1 LSQKSGILDR
11 GAIYGENLD
20 IMHQVKPS
28 WHPPRR
34 WRRWIYGSVW
44 FAFASWA
51 SASTALPPLDKSDFN
66 NVHAIVQLQGLDV
79 PKPQVK
85 GSGTLT
91 LKVLDRTQVF
101 TTVGM
106 LGELPGRFLID
117 TGASTTMLSAQV
129 VEDLKLTGRPVPSDR
144 LSSAV
149 AGKECSSMK
158 ATLHELP
165 NLKLES
171 VNITG
176 INALQFETTTI
187 PDGLSGVMG
196 MDILSNFDL
205 QFNPKALTLQ
215 LTSPSP
221 LPQESSGTTIPLQRK
236 LGVFLAKLTL
246 NGQGPFTML
255 LDTGADS
262 TFISKPVAQKLKL
275 DAKQRQPM
283 QILGFCGLEPA
294 ERSRLTSVKL
304 GQQEQTGV
312 EAIIL
317 SSPILKLLGVDGI
330 LGQNFLS
337 HYQQHWRFTP
347 FAKNGAKADGSLLL
361 SGPESTIK

>member
-1 LSQKSGILDR
+1 MIPLSQKSGILDR
-11 GAIYGENLD
+11 GAIYGEKPD

-28 WHPPRR
+28 RQWG
-34 WRRWIYGSVW
+34 RWIYGSAW
-44 FAFASWA
+44 FVFSSWA
-51 SASTALPPLDKSDFN
+51 STSLALPPHPRSEFD
-66 NVHAIVQLQGLDV
+66 NVHAIVQLKGLDV
-79 PKPQVK
+79 SKPRGE

-91 LKVLDRTQVF
+91 LKVLDQTQVF

-117 TGASTTMLSAQV
+117 TGASTTMISAQV
-129 VEDLKLTGRPVPSDR
+129 AEDLKLKGRPVPSDR

-149 AGKECSSMK
+149 AGKACSSMK

-165 NLKLES
+165 DLKLES
-171 VNITG
+171 VTISGT
-176 INALQFETTTI
+176 NALRFETATI
-187 PDGLSGVMG
+187 PDGLSGVIG

-205 QFNPKALTLQ
+205 QFNPQALTLQ
-215 LTSPSP
+215 LTSPST
-221 LPQESSGTTIPLQRK
+221 LPQEASGSAIPLQRK

-255 LDTGADS
+255 VDTGADS
-262 TFISKPVAQKLKL
+262 TFISKAVAQKLKL

-294 ERSRLTSVKL
+294 ERSRLASVKL
-304 GQQEQTGV
+304 GSQEQEGV

-347 FAKNGAKADGSLLL
+347 FAKNGAKVDGSLLL
-361 SGPESTIK
+361 SIPESTIK